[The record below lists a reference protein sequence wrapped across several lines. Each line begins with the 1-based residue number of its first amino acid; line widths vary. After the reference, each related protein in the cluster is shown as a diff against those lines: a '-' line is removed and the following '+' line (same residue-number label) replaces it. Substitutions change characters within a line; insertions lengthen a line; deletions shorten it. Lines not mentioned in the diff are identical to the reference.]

1 MPIIYNLFNLFCET
15 KTKQLDKY
23 DIYLDLIEKGLY
35 DINNDDNNDFI
46 EVKIPKKYI
55 LKTIFINM

>member
-1 MPIIYNLFNLFCET
+1 MPIIYNLFNLFCEA
-15 KTKQLDKY
+15 KTKELDKY
-23 DIYLDLIEKGLY
+23 DISLDLIEKGLY
-35 DINNDDNNDFI
+35 YINNDDNNDYI

>member
-1 MPIIYNLFNLFCET
+1 MLIIDNLFNLFYNEGS
-15 KTKQLDKY
+15 KKIDKH

-35 DINNDDNNDFI
+35 YVNIEESDNYI